1 MCAALVSP
9 FINITVLV
17 IMRLCVLCGQI
28 CQRHT
33 LYLQGI
39 LDLKHVLS
47 EMVNGLMGHVM
58 KVGLKHAAFNLKI
71 NLMPFMHAW
80 NYVEVCKS
88 LNFRTSYYK
97 S

>member
-17 IMRLCVLCGQI
+17 IMRLCVLYRQI

-39 LDLKHVLS
+39 LDLKLVLS
-47 EMVNGLMGHVM
+47 VMVNRLMRHVM
-58 KVGLKHAAFNLKI
+58 KVGLKHAAFHLKVNL
-71 NLMPFMHAW
+71 
-80 NYVEVCKS
+80 
-88 LNFRTSYYK
+88 
-97 S
+97 